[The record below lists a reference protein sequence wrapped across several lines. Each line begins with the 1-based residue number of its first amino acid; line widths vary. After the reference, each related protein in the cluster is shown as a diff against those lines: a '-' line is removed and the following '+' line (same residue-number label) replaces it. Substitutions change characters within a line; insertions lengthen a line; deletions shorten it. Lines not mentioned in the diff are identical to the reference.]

1 MIATLN
7 TIGEL
12 SIRRPESYLV
22 HFITENWGTNDVSY
36 ESSSTPEL
44 YLSMDVMEERYRM
57 ENELLEAISRGDRRN
72 ALKSFH
78 AFSCTRFENRTKDLL
93 RDAKNRLVILNTLC
107 RKAAEKSFV
116 HPIYLN
122 EISTSY
128 ALQIE
133 DSSSV
138 ENLNALMLDMI
149 RRYCLLVQNQSMMN
163 YSPVIRKALNYIH
176 LICIIHSH

>member
-1 MIATLN
+1 MYKRQGPFLTRTADDTFLSEILQKNQLSENMRDSLRTYYDTIPQLEMRTMIATLN
-7 TIGEL
+7 TIGSYL
-12 SIRRPESYLV
+12 YGGPESYLV

-93 RDAKNRLVILNTLC
+93 RDAKNRL
-107 RKAAEKSFV
+107 
-116 HPIYLN
+116 
-122 EISTSY
+122 
-128 ALQIE
+128 
-133 DSSSV
+133 
-138 ENLNALMLDMI
+138 
-149 RRYCLLVQNQSMMN
+149 CLLYTSRCV
-163 YSPVIRKALNYIH
+163 
-176 LICIIHSH
+176 